1 MCLRHLTGVR
11 ALRSASHLRLVA
23 DPQLVDAAAV
33 TVQSS
38 MPKIRK
44 DRSLDRLAE
53 TGNVA
58 QFVSF
63 SPDGGR
69 TRQEFSR
76 VAGHAPNDP
85 FLSERLALETLLMRS
100 PEASINLRSFSP
112 DDPRSR
118 EFVYGITN
126 VDDAVS
132 ALGRLSSDGLF
143 VIANET
149 VDVKDGGVSGV
160 AQGGIIEFSPDDTP
174 RCVEKDGVASLPL
187 HLGMSML
194 ETVYGFR
201 PELGETHGAR
211 LEFSVHPRPRG
222 WRQTHTLLWEHEQI
236 GSEEHQPA
244 LTWPN
249 NFSRHL
255 GDKAYGLLMACLV
268 GLPTPRTTVIG
279 RRVAPFSFGLATG
292 SLEVWTRTC
301 PREPEPGLYTT
312 VKGWIDPFA
321 LLAAEDKTGAGIR
334 SVLCQAAVPAQYS
347 GAAIVTGDGSLV
359 VEGREGEGDLFMLG
373 VNAPELLPEAIIE
386 AVRSAHR
393 RLDDALGPVR
403 FEWVHDGD
411 RVWIVQLHLGA
422 TRSTP
427 KVLVPGDAEDWV
439 RFDARE
445 GLEKLRGALRTLR
458 PGAGLALVGNVGLT
472 SHIADVVRKAGKPAR
487 IVVG

>member
-1 MCLRHLTGVR
+1 
-11 ALRSASHLRLVA
+11 LRSASHSRLVGEPEIA
-23 DPQLVDAAAV
+23 DVAPV
-33 TVQSS
+33 TQQNPA
-38 MPKIRK
+38 PKIRK

-58 QFVSF
+58 QFISF
-63 SPDGGR
+63 SPDG
-69 TRQEFSR
+69 TKVRQEFSR
-76 VAGHAPNDP
+76 IAGHTPNDP
-85 FLSERLALETLLMRS
+85 FLSERLALETLLMLS

-126 VDDAVS
+126 VDDAIS
-132 ALGRLSSDGLF
+132 ALRRLSGAGLF

-160 AQGGIIEFSPDDTP
+160 AQGGVIEFAPDDTP

-187 HLGMSML
+187 HLGLSML

-201 PELGETHGAR
+201 PEIGETQGAR

-236 GSEEHQPA
+236 GPERHRPA

-255 GDKAYGLLMACLV
+255 GDKAYGLLMATLV

-279 RRVAPFSFGLATG
+279 RRVAPFSFGNIT
-292 SLEVWTRTC
+292 SSREIWTRTC

-321 LLAAEDKTGAGIR
+321 LLAKEDTTGHSIS
-334 SVLCQAAVPAQYS
+334 SVLSQAAVPARYS
-347 GAAIVTGDGSLV
+347 GAAIVTGDGDLA
-359 VEGREGEGDLFMLG
+359 VEGRQGEGDLFMLG
-373 VNAPELLPEAIIE
+373 VSPPELLPSAVIE
-386 AVRSAHR
+386 DVRAAHR
-393 RLDDALGPVR
+393 RLEDALGPVR

-411 RVWIVQLHLGA
+411 KVWIVQLHLGA
-422 TRSTP
+422 TRSTA
-427 KVLVPGDAEDWV
+427 KVLVPGEAKDWF
-439 RFDARE
+439 RFDARS
-445 GLEKLRGALRTLR
+445 GLDRLRAALRDLP
-458 PGAGLALVGNVGLT
+458 PGTGLTLVGNVGLT
-472 SHIADVVRKAGKPAR
+472 SHIADVVRKAGKPTR
-487 IVVG
+487 VVVS

>member
-1 MCLRHLTGVR
+1 M
-11 ALRSASHLRLVA
+11 RLLA
-23 DPQLVDAAAV
+23 DREVNEAAAGNQ
-33 TVQSS
+33 TDCTHN
-38 MPKIRK
+38 IRK
-44 DRSLDRLAE
+44 DRSLDQLAE
-53 TGNVA
+53 LGNVA

-63 SPDGGR
+63 SPDGVG
-69 TRQEFSR
+69 TRREFSR
-76 VAGHAPNDP
+76 IAGHMPNET
-85 FLSERLALETLLMRS
+85 FTSERLALETLLMRS

-126 VDDAVS
+126 IDDAVS
-132 ALGRLSSDGLF
+132 ALGRLSGDGLF

-160 AQGGIIEFSPDDTP
+160 AQGGVIEFSPDDTP

-187 HLGMSML
+187 HLGLSML

-201 PELGETHGAR
+201 PELGETLGVR

-236 GSEEHQPA
+236 ALEQHQPA

-249 NFSRHL
+249 NFSRHV
-255 GDKAYGLLMACLV
+255 GDKAYGLLMAYLI

-279 RRVAPFSFGLATG
+279 RRVSPFNFGLATA
-292 SLEVWTRTC
+292 SHEVWTRTC

-321 LLAAEDKTGAGIR
+321 LLAAEDRTGDAIR
-334 SVLCQAAVPAQYS
+334 SVLCQAAVPARYS
-347 GAAIVTGDGSLV
+347 GAAIVTGSGSLA

-373 VNAPELLPEAIIE
+373 VDEPEVLPANIVESVKA
-386 AVRSAHR
+386 AHR
-393 RLDDALGPVR
+393 RLENALGPVR

-422 TRSTP
+422 THSTS
-427 KVLVPGDAEDWV
+427 KMLVPGDAKEWIHFDV
-439 RFDARE
+439 RH
-445 GLEKLRGALRTLR
+445 GLEKLRVALQTLR
-458 PGAGLALVGNVGLT
+458 PGDGLALVGNVGLT
-472 SHIADVVRKAGKPAR
+472 SHIADVVRKAGTPAR
-487 IVVG
+487 IVVSP